1 MATTTRCTWLTY
13 RRPGI
18 SVVEQTRRQQSVRS
32 SWRSSQRRSVW
43 RRDSGSACVAN
54 AAPCTHAILPQDTE
68 AIHFLLALASYTTSS
83 PPGAAPMSPPLPLPG
98 ATACFLSGNTNPPN
112 GTMVRGVR
120 AVPPAPTMRDG
131 RGAVIASAL

>member
-13 RRPGI
+13 RRLGI

-43 RRDSGSACVAN
+43 RR
-54 AAPCTHAILPQDTE
+54 AAAVRVLQMPHHVRMQSYPKTRKQSTFCSHS
-68 AIHFLLALASYTTSS
+68 ASYTTSS

-98 ATACFLSGNTNPPN
+98 AAACFLSGNTNPPN